1 MDSGMISVRYAKA
14 LLACAKELGEERT
27 LFDTMSVLSD
37 SFEQCPEL
45 TIVLKNPTLSAAQK
59 KQLAVAAAGGTSNAL
74 FGHLLDLLLKNG
86 REEQLRRVALGYC
99 DLYQA
104 DSKICVGR
112 VTTAKPIDEATSA
125 RIRNF
130 LAKRSGR
137 TVELKTRVN
146 PNLLGGFLLDVDDER
161 LDASVVG
168 QLRRIKKKLAQ

>member
-14 LLACAKELGEERT
+14 LLACAKERGEERRV
-27 LFDTMSVLSD
+27 FDAMSVLSD

-45 TIVLKNPTLSAAQK
+45 TAVLKNPTLSAAQK
-59 KQLAVAAAGGTSNAL
+59 KQLVTAAAGGADNAL
-74 FGHLLDLLLKNG
+74 FGRLTDLLLENG
-86 REEQLRRVALGYC
+86 REEQLHRVALGYC

-104 DSKICVGR
+104 DTKICVGR
-112 VTTAKPIDEATSA
+112 VTTARPLDAATNR
-125 RIRNF
+125 RIRDF

-146 PNLLGGFLLDVDDER
+146 PDLLGGFVLDVGDER
-161 LDASVVG
+161 LDASVAG